1 MALIAIYDSGVG
13 GLSVFQKVAAKCPRH
28 DYLFLSDTEAFPYGT
43 KSEKELLERSRDV
56 IQRLEEDYSPDVLIV
71 ACNTAS
77 TVVLPTLRDA
87 FDFHVIGV
95 VPAIKPAAELSKT
108 GRIAV
113 LATPATVDRS
123 YTHELIAEFAS
134 HCDVQLFGSSALVQL
149 AEDKLYGRPL
159 DYVKIATIL
168 EPIFTD
174 SEIDVIVL
182 ACTHFPLLKDEVLP
196 LLENLNRKVHLVDS
210 GEAIANR
217 LSSICQSFELPVSQ
231 NAVCVAVTTSAQ
243 VEPEL
248 IEHLGQIGFSKVQHL
263 VI

>member
-28 DYLFLSDTEAFPYGT
+28 DYLFLSDTEAFPYGTEAFPYGT

-134 HCDVQLFGSSALVQL
+134 HCDVKLFGSSALVQL
-149 AEDKLYGRPL
+149 AEDKLYGR
-159 DYVKIATIL
+159 
-168 EPIFTD
+168 
-174 SEIDVIVL
+174 
-182 ACTHFPLLKDEVLP
+182 LKDEVLS

-263 VI
+263 AI